1 MSAHQ
6 GYLDRMTIRLGD
18 LEHEITALAQKV
30 AREGDALQQR
40 QLRELEA
47 SLGAAK
53 ERMQSLRMA
62 AAEVSD
68 EMTQSFTQ
76 SFARVQSALGRAR
89 TAAA

>member
-6 GYLDRMTIRLGD
+6 AYLDRMTVRLEA
-18 LEHEITALAQKV
+18 LERETMALAQKV
-30 AREGDALQQR
+30 AREGDESQQR

-47 SLGAAK
+47 SLATAK
-53 ERMQSLRMA
+53 ERLQTLRRA

-76 SFARVQSALGRAR
+76 SFERVQSALGRAR